1 MCLKEKYFIINYPHE
16 DILLNKRWELISKCA
31 HENKNMLANIGN
43 SGKRNNDS
51 LKKLIISSVLSALS
65 IKYVKYFKTNSW
77 RMRKLNF
84 GYFTN
89 NISIKTTQV
98 KTVWKDWSDDKE
110 NAMESFLFWAE
121 WCTQQ
126 LWEHHLPLNF

>member
-1 MCLKEKYFIINYPHE
+1 
-16 DILLNKRWELISKCA
+16 
-31 HENKNMLANIGN
+31 MLANIGN

-98 KTVWKDWSDDKE
+98 KTV
-110 NAMESFLFWAE
+110 
-121 WCTQQ
+121 
-126 LWEHHLPLNF
+126 